1 MLERGSVEGEIFH
14 RGAVQ
19 ALAPEETQVTTRL
32 AALVRHQLVRPDR
45 AQLAGDDGYRFRHL
59 LIRDAAYDALPKAV
73 RADLH
78 ARFADW
84 LDEHGDALV
93 ERDEIVGYHLEQAAG
108 YRRARTAR
116 SGLSPNV
123 PPRGSPPR
131 GQTRGRPPGLS
142 GALALL
148 TRAVELL
155 RPIGSTSRS
164 SSRRLAHERRG
175 RPSGGR
181 SSRRC
186 SESSRTRRRS
196 LRGPACTCDGGDP
209 RSGAGDVLPG
219 EEAEELCDRALPAEE
234 TRGDAR
240 RLALLWE
247 LVSVAAQ
254 HRMRNDAAVEAAA
267 RGMGYQRLGGG
278 ASMSDIFDW
287 ALILGTRSAE
297 EGLRM
302 LDELAESRPPGA
314 GDLSCAVHLA
324 MTGRFDEAWALG
336 QAHADHLHE
345 VTGSAGEGAS
355 FLAMVASIEGD
366 RERACRH
373 YRDLLAAI
381 PSGSESIAA
390 SYELPLARDLCYL
403 GRYEEVQPLLHHA
416 RSVPQGPALRAMGS
430 SVEALTLAARGQLV
444 EAEASARNAVAV
456 AADEMDNLW
465 LEAWAHEDLATV
477 LERAGRID
485 DAREELQRAVMI
497 WERKGCL
504 PCADRIRAQIDSLG
518 PGLTGRAQS
527 IPESR

>member
-1 MLERGSVEGEIFH
+1 M
-14 RGAVQ
+14 
-19 ALAPEETQVTTRL
+19 
-32 AALVRHQLVRPDR
+32 RHQLVRPDR

-84 LDEHGDALV
+84 LDEHGQALV

-108 YRRARTAR
+108 YKAELGQSDSSLVERAAERLAAGGRRADE
-116 SGLSPNV
+116 
-123 PPRGSPPR
+123 RGDYR
-131 GQTRGRPPGLS
+131 

-148 TRAVELL
+148 TRAAELL
-155 RPIGSTSRS
+155 RPI
-164 SSRRLAHERRG
+164 RLDLALELQVAWLMNAVDGRAGAEAADDVANRAERAG
-175 RPSGGR
+175 DHSGALLAR
-181 SSRRC
+181 AMA
-186 SESSRTRRRS
+186 
-196 LRGPACTCDGGDP
+196 LIL
-209 RSGAGDVLPG
+209 RSGVGDVLPG

-247 LVSVAAQ
+247 LVAVAAQ

-278 ASMSDIFDW
+278 SSMSEIFDW
-287 ALILGTRSAE
+287 ALVLGTRSAE

-302 LDELAESRPPGA
+302 LDELEGSRPPGA
-314 GDLSCAVHLA
+314 GDLSRAVHLA
-324 MTGRFDEAWALG
+324 MVGRFDEAWALG
-336 QAHADHLHE
+336 QARADHLHE

-355 FLAMVASIEGD
+355 YLALVANIEGD

-381 PSGSESIAA
+381 PSDTAIAA

-403 GRYEEVQPLLHHA
+403 RRYEEVEPLLHQA

-430 SVEALTLAARGQLV
+430 GVEALTLAARGRLV
-444 EAEASARNAVAV
+444 KAEASARTGIA

-477 LERAGRID
+477 LGRAGRID
-485 DAREELQRAVMI
+485 EAREELERAVAI

-504 PCADRIRAQIDSLG
+504 PCAQRIRDQIASLRRRRG
-518 PGLTGRAQS
+518 PSPRL
-527 IPESR
+527 